1 MISSSRPQ
9 AARQIKTAL
18 NFNQQPSE
26 VQIMVGGAS
35 NLVSVALV
43 MFIHQCRSFF
53 EKTYDKINWDFLI
66 SYLRQRGFHNHSSA

>member
-9 AARQIKTAL
+9 AARQIKTAS

-35 NLVSVALV
+35 NLVSIALV

-53 EKTYDKINWDFLI
+53 EKNL
-66 SYLRQRGFHNHSSA
+66 